1 MATQRTDQPGD
12 RTPDAPHDSH
22 LIVTATDRHADV
34 PLLLYGL
41 RLRGIRADTRHAPGR
56 PDPWQIVAQTPADA
70 QRALAALDLIWDAV
84 LDATHAITPENTCA
98 FCAYDLSGV
107 PRPQRRP
114 CVCPECGVDLASVES
129 RRAYLRGGP
138 RPSLRRTRPKP

>member
-12 RTPDAPHDSH
+12 RTPDAAPDPD
-22 LIVTATDRHADV
+22 LVVTATDRHADV

-41 RLRGIRADTRHAPGR
+41 RLRGIRAQARHRPAK
-56 PDPWQIVAQTPADA
+56 PDPWEIVAESPADA

-84 LDATHAITPENTCA
+84 LDATHAITPEHTCA
-98 FCAYDLSGV
+98 FSAYDLSGV

-129 RRAYLRGGP
+129 RRAYLRGGQRLSP
-138 RPSLRRTRPKP
+138 RRTRQRP